1 MRTTV
6 QRTDWDLERR
16 RYWPACAA
24 RLLDDIVE
32 GDASLPDGERQ
43 LSDPTRQNR
52 LSEMLMNEA
61 MEKIGTVPT
70 ATGGIA
76 RAAYARAAL
85 SLPDVALVAKRA
97 GITLK
102 QLKEPGFRIPVGS
115 QITFLNLIAARL
127 DDEFLGYHLAT
138 GIDLRDLG
146 LLYYVLASSDTLG
159 EAMKRGQRYCSL
171 QNEGVLMKYRDDG
184 RVCVSFHYNG
194 VRRLSDRHQ
203 IEFFVTTAVRL
214 CRQLVGWRL
223 NPIRI
228 RLAHRRT
235 NLPAGV
241 APYFGCEFDFG
252 SEVDEIEYAPS
263 SGRLPLASA
272 DTYLNKLLM
281 KYCEEALS
289 RRRLKVQCWRLAVEN
304 TLAPLLPH
312 GQGRLSEVATRLGV
326 SIRTLERR
334 LARENVSFVEVLDE
348 LRCELAKRYLQE
360 PNLPISQIAW
370 LLGYADPSAFT
381 HSFRRWTGKSPTQ
394 LRVA

>member
-1 MRTTV
+1 MRITV
-6 QRTDWDLERR
+6 RRTDGDLHRR

-43 LSDPTRQNR
+43 SSDPTRQNR
-52 LSEMLMNEA
+52 LSEMSATQA

-70 ATGGIA
+70 AAGGIA

-115 QITFLNLIAARL
+115 QIIFLNLVAARL
-127 DDEFLGYHLAT
+127 EDEFLGYHLAT
-138 GIDLRDLG
+138 EIDLRDLG

-203 IEFFVTTAVRL
+203 IEFFVTTLVRL

-235 NLPAGV
+235 ELSTGV
-241 APYFGCEFDFG
+241 AAYFGCEFEFG
-252 SEVDEIEYAPS
+252 SEVDEIEYAAL
-263 SGRLPLASA
+263 SGRLPIASS

-289 RRRLKVQCWRLAVEN
+289 RRRLKVQSWRLAVEN

-312 GQGRLSEVATRLGV
+312 GQGRLSEVAARLGV
-326 SIRTLERR
+326 SVRTLERR

-348 LRCELAKRYLQE
+348 LRFELAKRYLQE
-360 PNLPISQIAW
+360 PNLPISEIAW

>member
-1 MRTTV
+1 MRITV
-6 QRTDWDLERR
+6 RRTDGDLHRR

-43 LSDPTRQNR
+43 SSDPTRQDR
-52 LSEMLMNEA
+52 LSEMSATQA

-70 ATGGIA
+70 AAGGIA

-115 QITFLNLIAARL
+115 QIIFLNLVAARL
-127 DDEFLGYHLAT
+127 EDEFLGYHLAT
-138 GIDLRDLG
+138 EIDLRDLG
-146 LLYYVLASSDTLG
+146 LFYYVLASSDTLG

-203 IEFFVTTAVRL
+203 IEFFVTTLVRL

-235 NLPAGV
+235 ELSTGV
-241 APYFGCEFDFG
+241 AAYFGCEFDFG
-252 SEVDEIEYAPS
+252 SEVDEIEYAAL
-263 SGRLPLASA
+263 SGRLPVASA

-289 RRRLKVQCWRLAVEN
+289 RRRLKVQSWRLAVEN

-312 GQGRLSEVATRLGV
+312 GQGRLSEVAARLGV
-326 SIRTLERR
+326 SVRTLERKQGMAIGS
-334 LARENVSFVEVLDE
+334 LWLDHIDQHFVVEVKLI
-348 LRCELAKRYLQE
+348 K
-360 PNLPISQIAW
+360 
-370 LLGYADPSAFT
+370 GT
-381 HSFRRWTGKSPTQ
+381 VTGSWQ
-394 LRVA
+394 FFG

>member
-1 MRTTV
+1 MRITFR
-6 QRTDWDLERR
+6 RTDGDLHRR

-43 LSDPTRQNR
+43 SSDPTRQNR
-52 LSEMLMNEA
+52 LSEMSTTQA

-70 ATGGIA
+70 AAGGIA
-76 RAAYARAAL
+76 RAAYARASL

-115 QITFLNLIAARL
+115 QIIFLNLVAARL
-127 DDEFLGYHLAT
+127 EDEFLGYHLAT
-138 GIDLRDLG
+138 EIDLRDLG

-203 IEFFVTTAVRL
+203 IEFFVTTLVRL

-235 NLPAGV
+235 ELSTGV
-241 APYFGCEFDFG
+241 AAYFGCEFDFG
-252 SEVDEIEYAPS
+252 SEVDEIEYAAL
-263 SGRLPLASA
+263 SGRLPVASA

-289 RRRLKVQCWRLAVEN
+289 RRRLKVQSWRLAVEN

-312 GQGRLSEVATRLGV
+312 GQGRLSEVAARLGV
-326 SIRTLERR
+326 SVRTLERR

-348 LRCELAKRYLQE
+348 LRFELAKRYLQE
-360 PNLPISQIAW
+360 PNLPISEIAW

>member
-1 MRTTV
+1 MRITV
-6 QRTDWDLERR
+6 RRTDGDLHRR

-32 GDASLPDGERQ
+32 GDASLPDSERQ
-43 LSDPTRQNR
+43 SSDPARQDR
-52 LSEMLMNEA
+52 SSEMSANQA

-70 ATGGIA
+70 AAGGIA

-115 QITFLNLIAARL
+115 QIIFLNLVAARL
-127 DDEFLGYHLAT
+127 EDEFLGYHLAT
-138 GIDLRDLG
+138 EIDLRDLG

-203 IEFFVTTAVRL
+203 IEFFVTTLVRL

-235 NLPAGV
+235 ELSTGV
-241 APYFGCEFDFG
+241 AVYFGCEFDFG
-252 SEVDEIEYAPS
+252 SEVDEIEYAPL
-263 SGRLPLASA
+263 SGRLPVASA

-289 RRRLKVQCWRLAVEN
+289 RRRLKVQSWRLAVEN

-312 GQGRLSEVATRLGV
+312 GQGRLSEVAARLGV

-334 LARENVSFVEVLDE
+334 LARENISFVEVLDE
-348 LRCELAKRYLQE
+348 LRFELAKRYLQE
-360 PNLPISQIAW
+360 PNLPISEIAW

>member
-1 MRTTV
+1 MSAT
-6 QRTDWDLERR
+6 Q
-16 RYWPACAA
+16 
-24 RLLDDIVE
+24 
-32 GDASLPDGERQ
+32 
-43 LSDPTRQNR
+43 
-52 LSEMLMNEA
+52 A

-70 ATGGIA
+70 AAGGIA

-115 QITFLNLIAARL
+115 QIIFLNLVAARL
-127 DDEFLGYHLAT
+127 EDEFLGYHLAT
-138 GIDLRDLG
+138 EIDLRDIG

-203 IEFFVTTAVRL
+203 IEFFVTTLVRL

-235 NLPAGV
+235 ELSTGV
-241 APYFGCEFDFG
+241 AAYFGCEFEFG
-252 SEVDEIEYAPS
+252 SEVDEIEYAAL
-263 SGRLPLASA
+263 SGRLPIASS

-289 RRRLKVQCWRLAVEN
+289 RRRLKVQSWRLAVEN

-312 GQGRLSEVATRLGV
+312 GQGRLSEVAARLGV
-326 SIRTLERR
+326 SLRTLERR

-348 LRCELAKRYLQE
+348 LRFELAKRYLQE
-360 PNLPISQIAW
+360 PNLPISEIAW